1 MTIKKMIL
9 DIANGESNSLRYSY
23 IAIEKLVTTMLC
35 DYISKQGKEVFSNY
49 RVNNLNRFLE
59 YDIYAPDGFD
69 EYSGNTVLEIK
80 IIRHKRQSMKII
92 SDTIGRFATQEKQIE
107 NLIVILVGE
116 SSERIDENFV
126 KNSSTTFKVNIWTTD
141 KLTEIFESNS
151 GLFLSTYENLNEFLI
166 KDTISQGIN
175 KDSQIDER
183 KKQLYIEQL
192 HEEYHKDNLV
202 LFLGAGASHDAK
214 IATWASLISELFVAL
229 INKEIK
235 KKGIQLTNYDKQSI
249 VNSIQNQNG
258 YSPLLQTR
266 FLRQGFEEEFTDLV
280 REILYKDAVDTSY
293 LLEELGQLCVPN
305 RGKAGIK
312 AIINY
317 NFDDLI
323 EKNLDRLRVKYHSIY
338 SDGIKINSDELGIY
352 HVHGFLPQNK
362 NEYEDLS
369 KSLLVFSEE
378 GYHKLL
384 LEPYNWANMTQLN
397 YLINDICLFIG
408 LSMTDP
414 NLRRLLDISSQ
425 KSDEESSN
433 HYAILKRFSIESD
446 SKLSDDIITFNHVNE
461 ELQESFFKELGINII
476 WVDSFDEIPLILN
489 NIKDGK

>member
-1 MTIKKMIL
+1 MNIKKMIL
-9 DIANGESNSLRYSY
+9 DIINKESNSLRHSY

-35 DYISKQGKEVFSNY
+35 DYISRQEKEVFSDY
-49 RVNNLNRFLE
+49 RVESSNKLLI

-69 EYSGNTVLEIK
+69 EYNGSTVLEVK
-80 IIRHKRQSMKII
+80 IARDKRHYKRLIN
-92 SDTIGRFATQEKQIE
+92 DTVGRFATQEKRME
-107 NLIVILVGE
+107 NLIIILVGE
-116 SSERIDENFV
+116 SPDILGENLV
-126 KNSSTTFKVNIWTTD
+126 KYSSTTFKVNIWTID
-141 KLTEIFESNS
+141 KLTEVFESNVD
-151 GLFLSTYENLNEFLI
+151 LFLSTYDNLNKILI

-175 KDSQIDER
+175 KDSNSDER
-183 KKQLYIEQL
+183 EKQLFIEQL
-192 HEEYHKDNLV
+192 SKEYRDDNLV
-202 LFLGAGASHDAK
+202 LFLGAGASHDAE
-214 IATWASLISELFVAL
+214 IATWDSLISELFVAL
-229 INKEIK
+229 INKEMN
-235 KKGIQLTNYDKQSI
+235 KKGIKLTDSDKQSI

-280 REILYKDAVDTSY
+280 RDILYKDAVDTSH
-293 LLEELGQLCVPN
+293 LLEELGQLCVPH
-305 RGKAGIK
+305 RGKTGIK

-338 SDGIKINSDELGIY
+338 SDGVKANSDELGIY

-362 NEYEDLS
+362 EEYENLS

-397 YLINDICLFIG
+397 YLTNDVCLFIG

-414 NLRRLLDISSQ
+414 NLRRLLDIASQ
-425 KSDEESSN
+425 KNAEENPN
-433 HYAILKRFSIESD
+433 HYAILKRFTITSD
-446 SKLSDDIITFNHVNE
+446 NKISDDIMTFNHVNE
-461 ELQESFFKELGINII
+461 ELQGSFFKELGINII
-476 WVDSFDEIPLILN
+476 WVDSFDDIPLILN
-489 NIKDGK
+489 RIKR

>member
-9 DIANGESNSLRYSY
+9 DIVNTESNSLRHSY
-23 IAIEKLVTTMLC
+23 IAIEKLVTTVLY
-35 DYISKQGKEVFSNY
+35 DYISKQEKEVYSNY
-49 RVNNLNRFLE
+49 RIQSSSKFLE

-69 EYSGNTVLEIK
+69 EYTGSTVLEVK
-80 IIRHKRQSMKII
+80 IFRHKRQYRRLIN
-92 SDTIGRFATQEKQIE
+92 DTVGRFATQEKRME
-107 NLIVILVGE
+107 NLIIILVGE
-116 SSERIDENFV
+116 SPDILDESLIR
-126 KNSSTTFKVNIWTTD
+126 NSSTTFKVDIWTID
-141 KLTEIFESNS
+141 KLIEVCESNID
-151 GLFLSTYENLNEFLI
+151 LFLSTYDNLNKFLI
-166 KDTISQGIN
+166 KDTISQGI
-175 KDSQIDER
+175 KRDSQSDER
-183 KKQLYIEQL
+183 EKQLYIEQL
-192 HEEYHKDNLV
+192 SREYHNDNLV
-202 LFLGAGASHDAK
+202 LFLGAGASRKAG
-214 IATWASLISELFVAL
+214 IATWDALISELFVAL
-229 INKEIK
+229 INQEMN
-235 KKGIQLTNYDKQSI
+235 KKGIKLTNSDKKSI

-280 REILYKDAVDTSY
+280 RDILYKDAVDTSH

-305 RGKAGIK
+305 RGMTGIK

-323 EKNLDRLRVKYHSIY
+323 EKNLDRLRVKYHSVY
-338 SDGIKINSDELGIY
+338 SDGVKINSDELGIY

-362 NEYEDLS
+362 EEYEDLS

-397 YLINDICLFIG
+397 YLTNDVCLFIG

-414 NLRRLLDISSQ
+414 NLRRLLDIASQ
-425 KSDEESSN
+425 KNVEENPN
-433 HYAILKRFSIESD
+433 HYAILKRFTITSD
-446 SKLSDDIITFNHVNE
+446 NNVGDDIMTFNHVNE

-476 WVDSFDEIPLILN
+476 WVDSFDDIPLILN
-489 NIKDGK
+489 RIKR